1 MADQP
6 EPGGELIIRHPEEQF
21 ARRRARVT
29 RSLELAGA
37 IKMEEELPDGN
48 ADGELYGDQLLVA
61 ERVAAARP
69 GNAIRMNDVN

>member
-6 EPGGELIIRHPEEQF
+6 DSGAELIIRHLEERF
-21 ARRRARVT
+21 ARTHACVT
-29 RSLELAGA
+29 RLLELAGA

-48 ADGELYGDQLLVA
+48 SDAELHDDQHLMG

-69 GNAIRMNDVN
+69 GNAI